1 MKFDKSRELYEQ
13 SKKSLAGGVSSQGRM
28 DEKPFPL
35 FFERAEGPYLY
46 DVDGNQYVD
55 YWMGAGPTIFG
66 HAPEFLV
73 EAVSENMRRGQIF
86 AGQHELEVTVSE
98 LVQQIV
104 PCAELVRYSS
114 SGTEVVQAALRVAR
128 AYTGRNKFI
137 KFEGHYH
144 GWMDNINYSVAPPLD
159 AAGAYDAP
167 DPVRQSE
174 GMAPGLADDIIILP
188 WNNIDILRQ
197 TLDRQGDEVAAIITE
212 PIMCNTN
219 CILPKPGYLEEMRR
233 LCDEHG
239 VVLIFDEVINGFRV
253 ALGGGQELTGVTPD
267 VATFAKAIAGGFP
280 LSMLAGKREIMSLFE
295 DGTVM
300 HSGTLN
306 SNVMS
311 MAAAEVSLKK
321 LMEDDGAAYRH
332 MYAIG
337 RRLMDGLREIAQKHE
352 HPVIIQGPGPAFGL
366 TFTDADEITDYRSYT
381 ENADHDKAEKFRQGM
396 LEHGVRIMARGL
408 LYVST
413 SHTEEEIDR
422 TLAAADEVMSTL

>member
-1 MKFDKSRELYEQ
+1 MKFDKSRELYER

-167 DPVRQSE
+167 DPGSPV
-174 GMAPGLADDIIILP
+174 
-188 WNNIDILRQ
+188 
-197 TLDRQGDEVAAIITE
+197 
-212 PIMCNTN
+212 
-219 CILPKPGYLEEMRR
+219 
-233 LCDEHG
+233 
-239 VVLIFDEVINGFRV
+239 
-253 ALGGGQELTGVTPD
+253 GG
-267 VATFAKAIAGGFP
+267 
-280 LSMLAGKREIMSLFE
+280 
-295 DGTVM
+295 
-300 HSGTLN
+300 H
-306 SNVMS
+306 
-311 MAAAEVSLKK
+311 
-321 LMEDDGAAYRH
+321 
-332 MYAIG
+332 
-337 RRLMDGLREIAQKHE
+337 
-352 HPVIIQGPGPAFGL
+352 GPG
-366 TFTDADEITDYRSYT
+366 TCR
-381 ENADHDKAEKFRQGM
+381 
-396 LEHGVRIMARGL
+396 
-408 LYVST
+408 
-413 SHTEEEIDR
+413 
-422 TLAAADEVMSTL
+422 